1 MAAGLASSYRPVR
14 VGADCAAVK
23 EEEKDVEEEAVALP
37 AEREVAVASIRTIG
51 ATSAA
56 AVAITPGIAPA
67 VAGEEDARD
76 HAAAARVRV
85 LASSVLAP
93 GATARGDRAAAAAT
107 GTAIASVTATVAS
120 APR

>member
-1 MAAGLASSYRPVR
+1 MAAGLASSCPPVR
-14 VGADCAAVK
+14 VAADSAVVK
-23 EEEKDVEEEAVALP
+23 EEAKDGEEEAVDLP
-37 AEREVAVASIRTIG
+37 AVREVAVASIRTIG

-67 VAGEEDARD
+67 VAGDEDARD

-85 LASSVLAP
+85 HASSVLAP
-93 GATARGDRAAAAAT
+93 GATARDRAAAAAT